1 MDKLMILKIW
11 NDEVLDFCEIL
22 ISIKEKNISVET
34 TFYSSNKQLMELYQ
48 KLKDMY
54 NMKISEFVWKEDNN
68 VLKFEIIDKFGHIR
82 IELNLQIDK
91 DYTQNHYCQLYVNDL
106 SLEDLNTLSKKILDL
121 TK

>member
-1 MDKLMILKIW
+1 MDKIMILKIW
-11 NDEVLDFCEIL
+11 NDEVLDFCEL
-22 ISIKEKNISVET
+22 LLSVKEKNISVET

-54 NMKISEFVWKEDNN
+54 NLKISEFVWKEDNN
-68 VLKFEIIDKFGHIR
+68 VLKFEMIDKLGHIR

>member
-1 MDKLMILKIW
+1 MDKIMILKIW
-11 NDEVLDFCEIL
+11 NDEVLDFCEL
-22 ISIKEKNISVET
+22 LLSAKEKNISVET

-54 NMKISEFVWKEDNN
+54 NLKISEFVWKEDNN
-68 VLKFEIIDKFGHIR
+68 VLKFEMIDKLGHIR

>member
-1 MDKLMILKIW
+1 MDKIMILKIW
-11 NDEVLDFCEIL
+11 NDEVLDFCEL
-22 ISIKEKNISVET
+22 LLSAKEKNISVET

-68 VLKFEIIDKFGHIR
+68 VLKFEMIDKLGHIR

>member
-1 MDKLMILKIW
+1 MDKIMILKIW
-11 NDEVLDFCEIL
+11 NDEVLDFCEVL
-22 ISIKEKNISVET
+22 FSVKEKNISVET
-34 TFYSSNKQLMELYQ
+34 TFYSSNKQLIELYQ

-68 VLKFEIIDKFGHIR
+68 VLKFEMIDKLGHIR